1 MPDKYAIAKV
11 AFPNPSE
18 GHVSKNSIKNS
29 MPHDRPYYTFDI
41 HESHLSS
48 IIFTLIHQSKYEKII
63 FPKGKNFPIG
73 YLEFPTG
80 IKELFIE
87 I

>member
-1 MPDKYAIAKV
+1 MPDKYAIANV

-18 GHVSKNSIKNS
+18 GHVSKNSI
-29 MPHDRPYYTFDI
+29 MPHDRYYTFDI

-48 IIFTLIHQSKYEKII
+48 IIFTLIHQSKYETII
-63 FPKGKNFPIG
+63 FPKGKNFPLG
-73 YLEFPTG
+73 YLEFSTG

>member
-41 HESHLSS
+41 HESHCQVSYLPLYIKVNTRKLFSQRER
-48 IIFTLIHQSKYEKII
+48 IFL
-63 FPKGKNFPIG
+63 
-73 YLEFPTG
+73 
-80 IKELFIE
+80 
-87 I
+87 